1 MVRVRTTAFILS
13 IVLVAAG
20 LAVIGLSALQSVRS
34 APTLSVEGCHL
45 IEAEGD
51 SAIVRALSFRCNIT
65 IAWGTQLGLGVYKLN
80 ITNIDVER
88 TIIDSDAQILLIRVG
103 SSSKTVEV
111 RTTAASAIVR
121 THATISDSSLTFY
134 VLGDSQGYQG
144 GVYEVVAAANEERP
158 DFVFHCGDMTP
169 FGQDNQ
175 YVSFMRALDNL
186 TLPIFLTP
194 GNHDIR
200 MGGASRYMDQFGPP
214 TYAFDAGPAHITV
227 LDTSQDNVSEEAI
240 AWLEHDLSES
250 VADWKLVFTHIP
262 PFDPRPSGDHG
273 LANATTARRLMDIFE
288 RSGVDIV
295 FAGHIHIFNQSVRN
309 SVRYV
314 ITGGSGADLY
324 SADQGA
330 TYHYVN
336 VTLSGLDA
344 AIEPVSL
351 QPPVIERDHVV
362 IRGFGEAVVLSVEDL
377 KQMQAVT
384 GLSSFQNQYGN
395 WRGQGVY
402 SGVKVS
408 DLLELVD
415 GMTTDDLLRV
425 SAFDGFEQRFS
436 FWNVYPNES
445 WHILQGDMI
454 LAFQFNDT
462 IVPAWSEGLRLV
474 MLAPDGAYSNDDCMT
489 TSAPGLG
496 YNAYPSAG
504 AQWVRNV
511 VLIEVVHR

>member
-1 MVRVRTTAFILS
+1 MIRVRTAAFILS
-13 IVLVAAG
+13 IVLIAAG
-20 LAVIGLSALQSVRS
+20 LAVISLSTLQSVRS

-45 IEAEGD
+45 IEAEED
-51 SAIVRALSFRCNIT
+51 SAIVRAMSFSCNIT
-65 IAWGTQLGLGVYKLN
+65 IVWSTQLGLGVYRLN
-80 ITNIDVER
+80 ITNIDVEQ
-88 TIIDSDAQILLIRVG
+88 TTIDSDAQILLIRVG

-121 THATISDSSLTFY
+121 AHAMISDSSLTFY

-144 GVYEVVAAANEERP
+144 GVQQVVAAANKERP
-158 DFVFHCGDMTP
+158 GFVFHCGDMTP

-175 YVSFMRALDNL
+175 YVSFVKALDNL

-200 MGGASRYMDQFGPP
+200 MGGASRYTGQFGPP

-250 VADWKLVFTHIP
+250 LADWKLVFTHIP

-273 LANATTARRLMDIFE
+273 LSNTTTARRLMDIFE

-295 FAGHIHIFNQSVRN
+295 FSGHIHIFNQSVQN
-309 SVRYV
+309 GVRYV

-324 SADQGA
+324 STEQGA

-336 VTLSGLDA
+336 VTLSGSDA
-344 AIEPVSL
+344 TIEPVSL
-351 QPPVIERDHVV
+351 EPPVIERDHVV
-362 IRGFGEAVVLSVEDL
+362 IRGLGEAVVLSVEDL
-377 KQMQAVT
+377 AQMRGIA
-384 GLSSFQNQYGN
+384 GPSSFQNQYGN

-408 DLLELVD
+408 DLLELVG

-425 SAFDGFEQRFS
+425 SAFDGFEQCFS

-445 WHILQGDMI
+445 WRMLQGDMV
-454 LAFQFNDT
+454 LAFEFNDT
-462 IVPAWSEGLRLV
+462 VVPVWSEGPRLV
-474 MLAPDGAYSNDDCMT
+474 MLAPDGAYSNDDCMA
-489 TSAPGLG
+489 TSAPRLG
-496 YNAYPSAG
+496 YHAYPSAG

-511 VLIEVVHR
+511 VLIEVVHG